1 MKACFCESWKFFA
14 KMRLQVTIAPL
25 LEASHVQATA
35 DLLQSLGWSQVGN
48 KCNSTSVLIVYYTNS
63 TSIKHTLEEKINF
76 YQTNVEPQV
85 AILAEESLAEQLG
98 EALARARIC
107 LIHRCVDIN
116 FQYSEVCNIG
126 RMVKHICHLA
136 CMHG

>member
-1 MKACFCESWKFFA
+1 MH
-14 KMRLQVTIAPL
+14 L
-25 LEASHVQATA
+25 
-35 DLLQSLGWSQVGN
+35 
-48 KCNSTSVLIVYYTNS
+48 TNS
-63 TSIKHTLEEKINF
+63 TSIKHTLEEKIIF

-116 FQYSEVCNIG
+116 IQYSEVC
-126 RMVKHICHLA
+126 MQYW
-136 CMHG
+136 

>member
-1 MKACFCESWKFFA
+1 
-14 KMRLQVTIAPL
+14 MRLQVTIAPL
-25 LEASHVQATA
+25 LEASNVQATA
-35 DLLQSLGWSQVGN
+35 DLVQSLGWSQVRN
-48 KCNSTSVLIVYYTNS
+48 RCNSTSVLNVHYTNS

-126 RMVKHICHLA
+126 RMVEHICHLA

>member
-1 MKACFCESWKFFA
+1 M
-14 KMRLQVTIAPL
+14 TIAPL

-35 DLLQSLGWSQVGN
+35 DLVQSLGWSQVGN
-48 KCNSTSVLIVYYTNS
+48 NKRNSTSVLNVHYTNS

-107 LIHRCVDIN
+107 LIHRCAILV
-116 FQYSEVCNIG
+116 EW
-126 RMVKHICHLA
+126 
-136 CMHG
+136 

>member
-1 MKACFCESWKFFA
+1 M
-14 KMRLQVTIAPL
+14 TIAPL

-35 DLLQSLGWSQVGN
+35 DLVQSLGWSQVRNN
-48 KCNSTSVLIVYYTNS
+48 KRNSTSVLNVHYTNS
-63 TSIKHTLEEKINF
+63 TFIKHTLEEKINF

-107 LIHRCVDIN
+107 LIHR
-116 FQYSEVCNIG
+116 
-126 RMVKHICHLA
+126 
-136 CMHG
+136 

>member
-1 MKACFCESWKFFA
+1 M
-14 KMRLQVTIAPL
+14 
-25 LEASHVQATA
+25 
-35 DLLQSLGWSQVGN
+35 
-48 KCNSTSVLIVYYTNS
+48 YYTNS
-63 TSIKHTLEEKINF
+63 TSIKQTLEEKNNF
-76 YQTNVEPQV
+76 YQINVEPKV

-126 RMVKHICHLA
+126 RTVEHICHLA

>member
-1 MKACFCESWKFFA
+1 MK
-14 KMRLQVTIAPL
+14 IAPL

-35 DLLQSLGWSQVGN
+35 DLLQSLGWSQVRN
-48 KCNSTSVLIVYYTNS
+48 KCNSTSVLNVHYTNS

-126 RMVKHICHLA
+126 RMVEHICHLA

>member
-1 MKACFCESWKFFA
+1 MKAWFCESWKQFA

-35 DLLQSLGWSQVGN
+35 DLVQSLGWSQVGN
-48 KCNSTSVLIVYYTNS
+48 KRNSTSVLNVHYTNS

-76 YQTNVEPQV
+76 YQTHVEPQV

-116 FQYSEVCNIG
+116 IFNPQRYAI
-126 RMVKHICHLA
+126 
-136 CMHG
+136 

>member
-1 MKACFCESWKFFA
+1 MKACFCESWKIFA
-14 KMRLQVTIAPL
+14 KTRFQVTIAPL

-35 DLLQSLGWSQVGN
+35 DLVHSLGWSQVGN
-48 KCNSTSVLIVYYTNS
+48 KRNSTSVLIVYYTNLI
-63 TSIKHTLEEKINF
+63 SIKQTLEEKINF

-116 FQYSEVCNIG
+116 IQSSEVCNIG
-126 RMVKHICHLA
+126 RMVEHICHLA

>member
-1 MKACFCESWKFFA
+1 MKAWYWESWKKIA

-35 DLLQSLGWSQVGN
+35 DLLQSLGWRQVRN
-48 KCNSTSVLIVYYTNS
+48 KCNSTSVLIVLYKFSFYQ
-63 TSIKHTLEEKINF
+63 HTLEEKINF
-76 YQTNVEPQV
+76 YQTHVEPQV

-116 FQYSEVCNIG
+116 IQYSEVCNIG
-126 RMVKHICHLA
+126 RVVEHICHFK
-136 CMHG
+136 C

>member
-1 MKACFCESWKFFA
+1 MC
-14 KMRLQVTIAPL
+14 V
-25 LEASHVQATA
+25 H
-35 DLLQSLGWSQVGN
+35 
-48 KCNSTSVLIVYYTNS
+48 YTKS
-63 TSIKHTLEEKINF
+63 TSIKQTLEEKIIF

-126 RMVKHICHLA
+126 RMVEHICHLA

>member
-1 MKACFCESWKFFA
+1 M
-14 KMRLQVTIAPL
+14 TIAPL

-35 DLLQSLGWSQVGN
+35 DLVQSLGWSQVRN
-48 KCNSTSVLIVYYTNS
+48 KCNSTSVLNVCAL
-63 TSIKHTLEEKINF
+63 HKINF
-76 YQTNVEPQV
+76 HQTHVEPQV

-116 FQYSEVCNIG
+116 IFNPQRYAI
-126 RMVKHICHLA
+126 
-136 CMHG
+136 

>member
-1 MKACFCESWKFFA
+1 M
-14 KMRLQVTIAPL
+14 TIAPL

-35 DLLQSLGWSQVGN
+35 DLLQSLGWSQVRN
-48 KCNSTSVLIVYYTNS
+48 KCNSTSVLIVHYLNS
-63 TSIKHTLEEKINF
+63 TSIKHTFEEKINF

-107 LIHRCVDIN
+107 LIHR
-116 FQYSEVCNIG
+116 
-126 RMVKHICHLA
+126 
-136 CMHG
+136 

>member
-1 MKACFCESWKFFA
+1 
-14 KMRLQVTIAPL
+14 MRLQVKIAPL

-35 DLLQSLGWSQVGN
+35 DLLQSLGWSQVRN
-48 KCNSTSVLIVYYTNS
+48 KCNSTSVLNVHYTNS
-63 TSIKHTLEEKINF
+63 TSIKHTLEEKIIF
-76 YQTNVEPQV
+76 YQTNVKPQV

-126 RMVKHICHLA
+126 RMVEHICHLA